1 MATRVVQG
9 ADQRQPPSNVDL
21 APPPRGALL
30 ETFRVAAHA
39 IQTVH
44 APVTLLVAERVAQAV
59 AGPVMSVA
67 AAQRV
72 AAYLAAVAE
81 PVAQP
86 AAAVAVMAVEVMAVV
101 EDKYVI

>member
-1 MATRVVQG
+1 MVQE
-9 ADQRQPPSNVDL
+9 ADRRQPPSNVDL
-21 APPPRGALL
+21 APPARGALL

-44 APVTLLVAERVAQAV
+44 APVTLLVADRVAQAV
-59 AGPVMSVA
+59 AGPVTSVA

-72 AAYLAAVAE
+72 ATYLAAVAE
-81 PVAQP
+81 PAAQR
-86 AAAVAVMAVEVMAVV
+86 AAAAHVVVEPVAVVVAV